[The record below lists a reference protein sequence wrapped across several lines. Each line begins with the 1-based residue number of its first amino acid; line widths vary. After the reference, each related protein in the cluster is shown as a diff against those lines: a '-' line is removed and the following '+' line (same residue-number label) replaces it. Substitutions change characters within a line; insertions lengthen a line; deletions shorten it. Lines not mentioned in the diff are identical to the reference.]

1 MDVKQH
7 FNHSTSDNGFV
18 CFSGTAEGT
27 GSLSTGQIVGIV
39 VCVIAAVCVAAGMQ
53 FSMYSVIACLR
64 YVSNVN
70 GICHVQVCNLVCI
83 L

>member
-18 CFSGTAEGT
+18 CFSGTAGGT

-39 VCVIAAVCVAAGMQ
+39 VSVIAAVFVAAGMQ
-53 FSMYSVIACLR
+53 FTI
-64 YVSNVN
+64 
-70 GICHVQVCNLVCI
+70 
-83 L
+83 